1 MKKITLFVA
10 ALISAAQAFSATIT
24 VPGDYGTIKAAI
36 TAAASGDMIEVGAGT
51 FIEKNITFP
60 TISTVI
66 TPKSITI
73 KGAGIS
79 QTTIQAYATPNNIP
93 TSSSSVFNLDGFYSS
108 PITVTLQDMTIENG
122 FNSSNGGGIRVT
134 NTGTVAPTL
143 NFTNL
148 KIANNV
154 GVTGGGIF
162 ISGPASTIIT
172 GCNLTGNTASSTTAG
187 NGGGIYISPGTN
199 KLLSA
204 TIKQSTIS
212 LNTSGYLGGGIMVQC
227 AGDGTNGGQ
236 LDHSLILENT
246 TIYKNSC
253 ITALKSGGGI
263 EFRQAGSSSVLCSHT
278 VNLNHCT
285 IVGNT
290 TNGGLGGD
298 GVCFENNYNVT
309 LVMNNSI
316 IMGNSGSVVN
326 TAGTAGANTSYPSQ
340 IGIFSSSQ
348 AKLINGG
355 VNNSIFGIINGGT
368 WGTGTN
374 NTVSTPSTTGALDMN
389 TILTNLAFPTLDALA
404 LSSDAT
410 PVLKIGVSS
419 TAKDYVV
426 TDAAPLTLDQLGITR
441 NGAADAGAYEYPA
454 DVATA
459 LVSTISNQSMIVTKN
474 GCISK
479 AKGTLK
485 IYTFNGQLLNTLKVV
500 DGQFINLPTGTYLL
514 RLISEKGTCVEKLS
528 L

>member
-10 ALISAAQAFSATIT
+10 ALITAAQAFSATIT
-24 VPGDYGTIKAAI
+24 VPGDYATIKAAI
-36 TAAASGDMIEVGAGT
+36 TAAASGDIIDVAAGT
-51 FIEKNITFP
+51 FTEKNITFP
-60 TISTVI
+60 TITSVI

-73 KGAGIS
+73 KGAGMNL
-79 QTTIQAYATPNNIP
+79 TTVQAYTTPNN
-93 TSSSSVFNLDGFYSS
+93 TAAASSSVFNLDGFYSS
-108 PITVTLQDMTIENG
+108 AITVTVQDMTIENG
-122 FNSSNGGGIRVT
+122 YNSSNGGGIRVT
-134 NTGTVAPTL
+134 NTGSVAPTL

-154 GVTGGGIF
+154 GITGGGIF
-162 ISGPASTIIT
+162 ISGPASTVIT
-172 GCNLTGNTASSTTAG
+172 GCNITGNTASSNSAG

-204 TIKQSTIS
+204 TIKNSTLS
-212 LNTSGYLGGGIMVQC
+212 FNTSGYLGGGIMVQC
-227 AGDGTNGGQ
+227 SGDNTNAGQ
-236 LDHSLILENT
+236 LDHSLIIENT

-263 EFRQAGSSSVLCSHT
+263 EFRQAGSTSTLCSHT

-298 GVCFENNYNVT
+298 GVCFENNYNT
-309 LVMNNSI
+309 NLVMNNTI

-340 IGIFSSSQ
+340 IGILASSQ

-374 NTVSTPSTTGALDMN
+374 NTVATPSTTGALDMN
-389 TILTNLAFPTLDALA
+389 TILSNLAFPTLDNIA

-419 TAKDYVV
+419 IAKDYIV
-426 TDAAPLTLDQLGITR
+426 TDSAPLALDQLGLAR
-441 NGAADAGAYEYPA
+441 NGVADAGAYEYPA
-454 DVATA
+454 DVATE
-459 LVSTISNQSMIVTKN
+459 LVSAISNQSIIVTKS

-479 AKGTLK
+479 ANGTLK

-500 DGQFINLPTGTYLL
+500 DGQTINLSSGFYLL
-514 RLISEKGTCVEKLS
+514 RLISDKGICVEKIS